1 MAGVMLERL
10 VKRFGATAA
19 VDDVTLEIPD
29 SMFAAILGPSG
40 CGKTTLLRLVAGL
53 ERPSAGSVSIG
64 GEDVTRL
71 PPERRQLGMLFQN
84 YALLPHMTV
93 AENLR
98 FPLRMQKVGSPA
110 EQRERVAWAVD
121 LVRLGGMEARYPRR
135 LSGGQ
140 QQRVAL
146 ARAVISRPRVLLLD
160 EPLSNL
166 DAQLRKDMQVELIEL
181 QRQLKL
187 TTVFVTHDQDEA
199 LSLADMVVLMREG
212 RIEQIGSPRE
222 IYGRPQTPF
231 TAEFLGAANLLE
243 VEVREEGGG
252 WVAALAGG
260 VDVPVEPP
268 ADGKP
273 GARRLVLRQEDLAL
287 EKEPAGRDVAL
298 PARVATVVYQGAL
311 SRYIVEV
318 AGRRVSV
325 LAGKAGE
332 FVEGDACHLCWRR
345 GDAIVL

>member
-1 MAGVMLERL
+1 MAGVTLEGL
-10 VKRFGATAA
+10 VKRFGVAAA

-29 SMFAAILGPSG
+29 SKFAAILGPSG
-40 CGKTTLLRLVAGL
+40 CGKTTLLRLIAGL
-53 ERPSAGSVSIG
+53 ERPTAGTVRIG
-64 GEDVTRL
+64 HEDVTRL
-71 PPERRQLGMLFQN
+71 PPERRQLGMLFQS

-98 FPLRMQKVGSPA
+98 FPLRMQKAGSLA

-121 LVRLGGMEARYPRR
+121 LVRLGGMEERLPRQ

-222 IYGRPQTPF
+222 IYGRPRTPF
-231 TAEFLGAANLLE
+231 AAEFLGAANLFD
-243 VEVREEGGG
+243 VEVGHVGGRWTAVLG
-252 WVAALAGG
+252 PEAT
-260 VDVPVEPP
+260 VPVEPP
-268 ADGKP
+268 ADGQV
-273 GARRLVLRQEDLAL
+273 GQRRLALRQEDLIL
-287 EKEPAGRDVAL
+287 SRDPAGFDVAL

-311 SRYIVEV
+311 SRYVVEA
-318 AGRRVSV
+318 AGRRFSV
-325 LAGKAGE
+325 LAGKEAN
-332 FVEGDACHLCWRR
+332 VDEGDELQLCWRT

>member
-1 MAGVMLERL
+1 MAGVTIDRL
-10 VKRFGATAA
+10 VKRFGAAAA

-29 SMFAAILGPSG
+29 NVFAAILGPSG
-40 CGKTTLLRLVAGL
+40 CGKTTLLRLIAGL
-53 ERPSAGSVSIG
+53 ERPTAGTVRIG
-64 GEDVTRL
+64 GEEVTRL
-71 PPERRQLGMLFQN
+71 PPERRQLGMLFQS

-93 AENLR
+93 VENLR
-98 FPLRMQKVGSPA
+98 FPLRMQKIGTQA

-121 LVRLGGMEARYPRR
+121 LVRLGGMEARYPRQ

-222 IYGRPQTPF
+222 IYGQPRTPF
-231 TAEFLGAANLLE
+231 AAEFLGAANLLD
-243 VEVREEGGG
+243 VEVQNKDGRWTAALGPDTTVP
-252 WVAALAGG
+252 VAA
-260 VDVPVEPP
+260 PV
-268 ADGKP
+268 DGKA
-273 GARRLVLRQEDLAL
+273 GQRRLALRQEDLVL
-287 EKEPAGRDVAL
+287 TSDPSGFDVAL
-298 PARVATVVYQGAL
+298 PARVGTVVYQGAL
-311 SRYIVEV
+311 SRYVVEV
-318 AGRRVSV
+318 AGRRLSV
-325 LAGKAGE
+325 LAGKQAD
-332 FVEGDACHLCWRR
+332 VSEGDTLKLCWRTS
-345 GDAIVL
+345 DAIVL